1 MNSASTWDI
10 LYVGEEK
17 TQVFKPSAAKG
28 QNDNVADEGPGFLSL
43 PQTQF

>member
-1 MNSASTWDI
+1 MNFASTWDI

-28 QNDNVADEGPGFLSL
+28 QNDNVADEGPGLLSL